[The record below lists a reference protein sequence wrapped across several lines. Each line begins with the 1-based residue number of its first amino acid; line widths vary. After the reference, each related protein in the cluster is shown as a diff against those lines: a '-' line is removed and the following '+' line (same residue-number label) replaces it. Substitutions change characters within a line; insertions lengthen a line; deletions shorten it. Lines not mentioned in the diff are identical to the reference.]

1 MVCHTIYCLPKQLY
15 LKMFIA
21 MSHWSGLR
29 PLASPIVAVQDPL
42 WDSPQNTA
50 VPFCVPL

>member
-21 MSHWSGLR
+21 MGHWSGLR
-29 PLASPIVAVQDPL
+29 PLASPTVAVQGPL
-42 WDSPQNTA
+42 WDCPQNTA